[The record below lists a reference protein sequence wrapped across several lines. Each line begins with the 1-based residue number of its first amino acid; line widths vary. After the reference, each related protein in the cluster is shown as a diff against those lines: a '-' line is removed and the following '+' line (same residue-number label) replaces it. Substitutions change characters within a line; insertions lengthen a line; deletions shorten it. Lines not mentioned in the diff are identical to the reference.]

1 VGARRRGQRGRH
13 PGGPVSDEEKR
24 FLRVSGVPL
33 DERARNLVDL
43 GRLLWVKRL
52 SPALRAL
59 EADPGNAHRA
69 RLLLALT
76 SYDAGRDLAEG
87 ISAAGMPADKIVLAV
102 RPGTAAGQGRDTR
115 WTELP
120 ADRLEEFGKSARAAG
135 SVLIAP
141 LARAER
147 GINIVDD
154 AGRPLI
160 GSAWLVVRPI
170 PIMDEPA
177 QLLAHVNARA
187 HAEAAPA
194 EDPAAVL
201 DLMRI
206 AAGKHYGELFSSL
219 PYFTALP
226 GETQLAIARQRTRSP
241 DCTPYSPGMDHKGDR
256 VSDTLSSL
264 QMDS

>member
-1 VGARRRGQRGRH
+1 MV
-13 PGGPVSDEEKR
+13 E
-24 FLRVSGVPL
+24 
-33 DERARNLVDL
+33 L
-43 GRLLWVKRL
+43 GRLLWGKRL

-87 ISAAGMPADKIVLAV
+87 ISAAGVPADKIVLAV
-102 RPGTAAGQGRDTR
+102 RPGAAVGAAWGTR

-120 ADRLEEFGKSARAAG
+120 ADRLEEYGRTVGAAPG

-160 GSAWLVVRPI
+160 GSVWLIVRPI

-187 HAEAAPA
+187 HAEATPA
-194 EDPAAVL
+194 
-201 DLMRI
+201 
-206 AAGKHYGELFSSL
+206 KTL
-219 PYFTALP
+219 PRCST
-226 GETQLAIARQRTRSP
+226 
-241 DCTPYSPGMDHKGDR
+241 
-256 VSDTLSSL
+256 
-264 QMDS
+264 